1 MREERLISTQEEAYT
16 YPYPTMDMYV
26 HGVKNALKQEGNGG
40 NNLESWLS
48 TISLMAPE
56 EHTKV
61 EARISTNFGKGPIY
75 ELSTN
80 HPLPEKIDE
89 NTPATSVLEGLGLLS
104 AKLELVRRM
113 DEVPWTVKL
122 AAGKKLKEAEKETH
136 NILTRS
142 SQKIKGNARD
152 LTLTDIF
159 SGKNFSRDLF
169 RRTPLA
175 LLLLTA
181 CSQVVAKPIEATP
194 PTEKP
199 VASATIEKPTITV
212 EPTSTPTETPEP
224 SPTPE
229 IYTGNPNNIDSWPE
243 KFKNYFVNNPED
255 QSMDEEF
262 QKFMD
267 KIRMDYLKEK
277 GVEGLEKMDKDEIF
291 FNYLKHT
298 AIDKQKCI
306 LTITEIMNIIGDPDI
321 SSLAF
326 DDMNPKDGSFDHGF
340 YGIWYNISSED
351 SLQYVKNQTHTT
363 SVYGRDLLVHRGSL
377 VDMTSGDM
385 VGIVDLPGLKDNYA
399 ILLRIRDVNFRNHY
413 VVQRIVGEKME
424 NMSHISVESAPRN
437 GKRTFTEMY
446 SNLDKIITE
455 RIVWPPLQVST
466 LGPYNMAT
474 HEYQGKIGYNTFFFD
489 ESGIE
494 AFSSLAIPV
503 INYNPKSGEY

>member
-26 HGVKNALKQEGNGG
+26 HGVKNALKQEGRGG

-48 TISLMAPE
+48 TISLMTPE
-56 EHTKV
+56 EHGKV

-159 SGKNFSRDLF
+159 SGKNFSRDHF
-169 RRTPLA
+169 KRMPLA

-181 CSQVVAKPIEATP
+181 CSPVVAKPIEPTP
-194 PTEKP
+194 PSEKP
-199 VASATIEKPTITV
+199 VASATIEKPTITI
-212 EPTSTPTETPEP
+212 EPTSTPTEIPEP

-321 SSLAF
+321 GSLEF
-326 DDMNPKDGSFDHGF
+326 RNIHVKGEM
-340 YGIWYNISSED
+340 YGIWYNSSPAAV
-351 SLQYVKNQTHTT
+351 QYLKEKTHTT
-363 SVYGRDLLVHRGSL
+363 SVYGRDLLVHRGIYL
-377 VDMTSGDM
+377 GMTTGDF
-385 VGIVDLPGLKDNYA
+385 VGVVDLPGTKESYSL
-399 ILLRIRDVNFRNHY
+399 LLRIRDVNSQNHY
-413 VVQRIVGEKME
+413 VIRRIVGEKME
-424 NMSHISVESAPRN
+424 NLEIYTKEVTTIGEKNKWYDLAGDIDRLI
-437 GKRTFTEMY
+437 E
-446 SNLDKIITE
+446 E
-455 RIVWPPLQVST
+455 RIVWPPVYANITQPQNLASLEAQS
-466 LGPYNMAT
+466 
-474 HEYQGKIGYNTFFFD
+474 KIEDLYFFD

-494 AFSSLAIPV
+494 AAGSLFIPV
-503 INYNPKSGEY
+503 VKENPKSGEY

>member
-26 HGVKNALKQEGNGG
+26 HGVKNALKQEGGG
-40 NNLESWLS
+40 GKSLESWLA
-48 TISLMAPE
+48 TISLMSPE
-56 EHTKV
+56 EHAKV
-61 EARISTNFGKGPIY
+61 EARISTNYGKGPIY

-142 SQKIKGNARD
+142 SQKIKGNAKD
-152 LTLTDIF
+152 MTIMDIL
-159 SGKNFSRDLF
+159 SGKSFSRRGLINSS
-169 RRTPLA
+169 LA
-175 LLLLTA
+175 LLALSA
-181 CSQVVAKPIEATP
+181 CSPVVAKPIEATP

-212 EPTSTPTETPEP
+212 EPTKTPTETPEP
-224 SPTPE
+224 TPTPE

-243 KFKNYFVNNPED
+243 KFKNYYVNNPED

-321 SSLAF
+321 ASLDF
-326 DDMNPKDGSFDHGF
+326 KSLRTGEPKM
-340 YGIWYNISSED
+340 YGIWYNTSPAGVQVLKEE
-351 SLQYVKNQTHTT
+351 THTT
-363 SVYGRDLLVHRGSL
+363 SIYGRDLLVQRGTFQ
-377 VDMTSGDM
+377 DMTTGDLM
-385 VGIVDLPGLKDNYA
+385 GVVDLPGTKENYA
-399 ILLRIRDVNFRNHY
+399 LLLRIRDLNNRNHY
-413 VVQRIVGEKME
+413 VIRRIVGEKMKNLE
-424 NMSHISVESAPRN
+424 R
-437 GKRTFTEMY
+437 FTMEITTIGEK
-446 SNLDKIITE
+446 SNWYELAGDMNRLMRE
-455 RIVWPPLQVST
+455 RIVWPPIYANIRQASDL
-466 LGPYNMAT
+466 AT
-474 HEYQGKIGYNTFFFD
+474 NEARDTIVNLYFFD

-494 AFSSLAIPV
+494 AAGNLFIPIV
-503 INYNPKSGEY
+503 KENPNSGEY